1 MNKKYQYKK
10 SKKIIFINKY
20 FNEKIMKNDIKK
32 FF

>member
-32 FF
+32 FY

>member
-10 SKKIIFINKY
+10 SKKNISINKC

>member
-10 SKKIIFINKY
+10 SKKIISINKY

-32 FF
+32 FY